1 MNYAKLVRR
10 ASVPAASRVKWCVK
24 RTLRLRT
31 ILSDRLL
38 VGWKINFAMNDLSG
52 LTSCDSVTHR
62 FNKAQEMRH
71 VWSEAREVQVEIK
84 G

>member
-1 MNYAKLVRR
+1 MSCHHGL
-10 ASVPAASRVKWCVK
+10 
-24 RTLRLRT
+24 
-31 ILSDRLL
+31 ILSDVASYALLRL

>member
-1 MNYAKLVRR
+1 MVLPEVPVLAQQYARTNSLQDLVYD
-10 ASVPAASRVKWCVK
+10 P
-24 RTLRLRT
+24 
-31 ILSDRLL
+31 L

-52 LTSCDSVTHR
+52 LTGCDSVTHR